1 MSDRQTGQPLFGQ
14 PARRHLVDLSGPEG
28 PFRAQTDLIKDRRGL
43 PVLTVTITDR
53 LSDASGLR
61 ELSAVEQ
68 LEKEFAERVAAC
80 LNFCHGATTEQ
91 LAELATADLSPLQ
104 ILGAATFGTPGLG
117 AALRDRLGRTA

>member
-1 MSDRQTGQPLFGQ
+1 MSNTSPFTRPE
-14 PARRHLVDLSGPEG
+14 RRHLVDLSGPTG
-28 PFRAQTDLIKDRRGL
+28 PFRAQTDVVYDRRST
-43 PVLTVTITDR
+43 PVATITITDR

-80 LNFCHGATTEQ
+80 LNFCHGVTTEQ

-117 AALRDRLGRTA
+117 AALRDRLGRSA